1 MRRPTRAERRQIK
14 NCRVFEDARL
24 NSEDFGFRQNQ
35 IGSVDCE
42 AVLRSR
48 PRNDVSWHGGDPW
61 IAPSEFELIKNR
73 TTVVKCERQGGG
85 ADSLGGYPYP
95 LPFGSMSPVTR
106 STTPNFR
113 PQLGYLAVGPLP
125 T

>member
-35 IGSVDCE
+35 IGSVDGE

-48 PRNDVSWHGGDPW
+48 PRNDVSWLGGDPW

-73 TTVVKCERQGGG
+73 VTIALPAPTPPG
-85 ADSLGGYPYP
+85 ARASPRP
-95 LPFGSMSPVTR
+95 LALYRGALS
-106 STTPNFR
+106 
-113 PQLGYLAVGPLP
+113 
-125 T
+125 

>member
-35 IGSVDCE
+35 IGSVDCK
-42 AVLRSR
+42 AVLRSG

-73 TTVVKCERQGGG
+73 ATIVKCERPWTGTCSGGSRCWQEG
-85 ADSLGGYPYP
+85 AALP
-95 LPFGSMSPVTR
+95 L
-106 STTPNFR
+106 
-113 PQLGYLAVGPLP
+113 
-125 T
+125 